1 MGTAQAIIDLP
12 RQISSTSNRQ
22 LAIPYREIGHG
33 D

>member
-1 MGTAQAIIDLP
+1 MGIDLP
-12 RQISSTSNRQ
+12 RQISSASNRQ